1 MRSREAWVCILTSV
15 NPQLATLLPSPAVPY
30 FEYHQGPLN
39 VRLLV
44 PREFQ
49 FDNLFPFSKPR
60 ECCQSMI
67 STPVGCSMPNFKDR
81 GLTQEALEELSAL
94 LSNIDQKANVLG
106 SCIFSHDGSVITNT
120 MPEEF
125 DPEWIGLHSLAIYLK
140 TLDIAGKLG
149 HKRVQQIN
157 LRTEEFLLLIA
168 DLDSAILITIST

>member
-1 MRSREAWVCILTSV
+1 
-15 NPQLATLLPSPAVPY
+15 
-30 FEYHQGPLN
+30 
-39 VRLLV
+39 
-44 PREFQ
+44 
-49 FDNLFPFSKPR
+49 
-60 ECCQSMI
+60 
-67 STPVGCSMPNFKDR
+67 MPNFKDR